1 LKVLKGDRHV
11 LRAHKVLPAGGFD
24 AETAVDRVTLDYD
37 GRHRRRVALAGDG
50 GLAFLL
56 DLPEVQVFRDGDGL
70 LLEDGRVVLV
80 RAAEEAVADIT
91 CDTPEALVRIAWH
104 LGNRH
109 LPTQLL
115 AGRLRI
121 RDDHVIVAM
130 AQGLGAAVRRLRAPF
145 DPEGGAYAHRHGHD
159 GPPADPPSDLAGKRE
174 NGHA

>member
-1 LKVLKGDRHV
+1 M

-56 DLPEVQVFRDGDGL
+56 DLPQVRVVRDGDGL

-80 RAAEEAVADIT
+80 RAAEEAVAEIT

-115 AGRLRI
+115 GGRLRI

-130 AQGLGAAVRRLRAPF
+130 AEGLGADVRRHRAPF
-145 DPEGGAYAHRHGHD
+145 DPEGGAYAHRHGH
-159 GPPADPPSDLAGKRE
+159 GDPPSDPPSEPAGNPA
-174 NGHA
+174 NGHV